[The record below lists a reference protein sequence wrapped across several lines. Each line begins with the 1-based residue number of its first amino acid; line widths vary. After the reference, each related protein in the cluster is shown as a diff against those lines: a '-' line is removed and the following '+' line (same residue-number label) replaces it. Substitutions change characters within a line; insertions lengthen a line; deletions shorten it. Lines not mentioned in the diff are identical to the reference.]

1 MVFKANSFTLR
12 LNQHQIQIMDENK
25 AGNDEAAR
33 LASVASSS
41 TPVEASLSDQVSDST
56 SKESSKRTTADSPG
70 ADLPSKKS
78 RESETAEPA
87 NHPETDRIV
96 AVIAFR
102 QNQVSLPSSVPG
114 IASDT
119 KRRLLVLQ
127 WIDED
132 RAAKSVLKYCEDRIR
147 VKQGDR
153 TSGITTGGLLSGED
167 FQTDSF
173 EGLIARAAQSRSVAV
188 GAPV

>member
-1 MVFKANSFTLR
+1 
-12 LNQHQIQIMDENK
+12 MDENK